1 MLNPLMKYFQN
12 KFKLNRILSIIL
24 TYIIVIGLLT
34 LFINTFVPKIIK
46 NVGDLFAH
54 SPDYINKTIQWFN
67 ENIKYSKAYDMLMEN
82 SQISNNIP
90 NLINKISNLTNTFI
104 NTFLNTTIKFTSS
117 LVKFVF
123 GLIISIY
130 LLLDKESLIENFK
143 KFILALTGE
152 KFIQNFKFFKEVDLV
167 FQSS

>member
-1 MLNPLMKYFQN
+1 GIAYMLNPLMKYFQN

-82 SQISNNIP
+82 SQF
-90 NLINKISNLTNTFI
+90 NK
-104 NTFLNTTIKFTSS
+104 
-117 LVKFVF
+117 
-123 GLIISIY
+123 
-130 LLLDKESLIENFK
+130 
-143 KFILALTGE
+143 
-152 KFIQNFKFFKEVDLV
+152 
-167 FQSS
+167 